1 MIQIVKYKTVCANLR
16 PEFQVNTN
24 AIVRLQFTASV
35 MIDAKEPHP
44 PSSQRTE

>member
-1 MIQIVKYKTVCANLR
+1 MIQTVKYMAVCANLR
-16 PEFQVNTN
+16 FELQINTN

-44 PSSQRTE
+44 SSSQRTE